1 MIFPALFCNR
11 VLRSRN
17 VGVNLI
23 KDSVKC
29 VCHRLMNML

>member
-11 VLRSRN
+11 PLHSRN
-17 VGVNLI
+17 AGVNLI
-23 KDSVKC
+23 KDLVKC